1 MDEAECDISKKVKA
15 AAGKSSKASGT
26 ETNGDKEWKTAIG
39 KQKLQKRKQLRLFFI
54 FFLGRSQFYN
64 HQGPRDRVASSAE
77 SENGSR
83 WNQCLG
89 GALLDPGPDVQ
100 QRFKKSKL
108 SLNP

>member
-1 MDEAECDISKKVKA
+1 MDEAECDISKQVKA

-26 ETNGDKEWKTAIG
+26 ETNGGKEWKTAIG
-39 KQKLQKRKQLRLFFI
+39 KQKLQKRKQLRPFFI
-54 FFLGRSQFYN
+54 VLRGRSQFYN

-89 GALLDPGPDVQ
+89 GGSVGSWP
-100 QRFKKSKL
+100 
-108 SLNP
+108 